1 MQGKT
6 KSFFEDTI
14 IVLVLAVII
23 IVGYTLYNKYQD
35 KTSIDETLNSTAKS
49 IENFVTIIKK
59 VPLEIQ
65 KILNAEQNSSDEVFF
80 VDTNTTNIKKDD
92 VEEQI
97 DMNNTVEE
105 ITTIVKDVNVSSVI
119 VPKTEEKIT
128 SKETLDVTLLR
139 DFLKDLKS
147 KLRKSIVQNNESNET
162 INQNLRFRITLLK
175 DGSYEQLTF
184 IGGDK
189 ELFETNKENI
199 LQNFPVKIDSSIQQE
214 FPRYIRIN
222 IK

>member
-14 IVLVLAVII
+14 IILVLAVII
-23 IVGYTLYNKYQD
+23 IVGYTLYSKYQD
-35 KTSIDETLNSTAKS
+35 KTSIDETLNSTSKS
-49 IENFVTIIKK
+49 IEKFITIIKK

-65 KILNAEQNSSDEVFF
+65 KILNAEQNSYSEVLFA
-80 VDTNTTNIKKDD
+80 DTNTTNIKQIN

-97 DMNNTVEE
+97 DVNNTIQKIAPTIEDVNISSVTVSNTVEK
-105 ITTIVKDVNVSSVI
+105 TIA
-119 VPKTEEKIT
+119 
-128 SKETLDVTLLR
+128 KETLDVILLR
-139 DFLKDLKS
+139 DFLKSLKS
-147 KLRKSIVQNNESNET
+147 KLRKSIVQNSELNVT
-162 INQNLRFRITLLK
+162 KNQKLRFRITLLK
-175 DGSYEQLTF
+175 DGSYEQLKF

-199 LQNFPVKIDSSIQQE
+199 LQNFPVEIDSSIQQE

-222 IK
+222 LQ

>member
-65 KILNAEQNSSDEVFF
+65 KILNAEQNSSDEVLF
-80 VDTNTTNIKKDD
+80 VDINTTNIKKDD

-199 LQNFPVKIDSSIQQE
+199 LQNFPVEIDSSIQQE

>member
-23 IVGYTLYNKYQD
+23 IAGYTLYNKYQE

-49 IENFVTIIKK
+49 IEEFIAIIKK

-65 KILNAEQNSSDEVFF
+65 KILNAEQNSSNEVLF
-80 VDTNTTNIKKDD
+80 VDNNTTSIKKVN

-97 DMNNTVEE
+97 DINNTTSK
-105 ITTIVKDVNVSSVI
+105 IQPTIEDVNISSETL
-119 VPKTEEKIT
+119 PKIEEKT
-128 SKETLDVTLLR
+128 TAKETLDVTLLR
-139 DFLKDLKS
+139 DFLKNLKS
-147 KLRKSIVQNNESNET
+147 KLRKSIVQNSELNVT
-162 INQNLRFRITLLK
+162 KNQKLRFRITLLK
-175 DGSYEQLTF
+175 DGNYEQLTF

-199 LQNFPVKIDSSIQQE
+199 LRNFPVEIDSSIQQE

-222 IK
+222 LQ

>member
-14 IVLVLAVII
+14 IILVLAVII
-23 IVGYTLYNKYQD
+23 IVGYTLYSKYQD
-35 KTSIDETLNSTAKS
+35 KTSIDEMLNSTAKS
-49 IENFVTIIKK
+49 IEKFITIIKK

-65 KILNAEQNSSDEVFF
+65 KILNAEQNSYSEVLFA
-80 VDTNTTNIKKDD
+80 DTNTTNIKKIN

-97 DMNNTVEE
+97 DVNNTIQKIAPTIEDVNISSVTVSNTVEK
-105 ITTIVKDVNVSSVI
+105 TIA
-119 VPKTEEKIT
+119 
-128 SKETLDVTLLR
+128 KETLDVILLR
-139 DFLKDLKS
+139 DFLKSLKS
-147 KLRKSIVQNNESNET
+147 KLRKSIVQNSELNVT
-162 INQNLRFRITLLK
+162 KNQKLRFRITLLK
-175 DGSYEQLTF
+175 DGSYEQLKF

-199 LQNFPVKIDSSIQQE
+199 LQNFPVEIDSSIQQE

-222 IK
+222 LQ

>member
-14 IVLVLAVII
+14 IILVLAVII
-23 IVGYTLYNKYQD
+23 IVGYTLYSKYQD
-35 KTSIDETLNSTAKS
+35 KTSIDETLNSTSKS
-49 IENFVTIIKK
+49 IEKFITIIKK

-65 KILNAEQNSSDEVFF
+65 KILNAEQNSYSEVLFA
-80 VDTNTTNIKKDD
+80 DTNTTNIKKIN

-97 DMNNTVEE
+97 DVNNTIQKIAPTIEDVNISSVTVSNTVEK
-105 ITTIVKDVNVSSVI
+105 TIA
-119 VPKTEEKIT
+119 
-128 SKETLDVTLLR
+128 KETLDVILLR
-139 DFLKDLKS
+139 DFLKSLKS
-147 KLRKSIVQNNESNET
+147 KLRKSIVQNSELNVT
-162 INQNLRFRITLLK
+162 KNQKLRFRITLLK
-175 DGSYEQLTF
+175 DGSYEQLKF

-199 LQNFPVKIDSSIQQE
+199 LQNFPVEIDSSIQQE

-222 IK
+222 LQ

>member
-23 IVGYTLYNKYQD
+23 IAGYTVYNKYQE

-49 IENFVTIIKK
+49 IEKFITIIKK

-65 KILNAEQNSSDEVFF
+65 KILNAEQNSYSEVLFA
-80 VDTNTTNIKKDD
+80 DTNTTNIKKIN

-97 DMNNTVEE
+97 DVNNTIQKIAPTIEDVNISSVTVSNTVEK
-105 ITTIVKDVNVSSVI
+105 TIA
-119 VPKTEEKIT
+119 
-128 SKETLDVTLLR
+128 KETLDVILLR
-139 DFLKDLKS
+139 DFLKSLKS
-147 KLRKSIVQNNESNET
+147 KLRKSIVQNSELNVT
-162 INQNLRFRITLLK
+162 KNQKLRFRITLLK
-175 DGSYEQLTF
+175 DGSYEQLKF

-199 LQNFPVKIDSSIQQE
+199 LQNFPVEIDSSIQQE

-222 IK
+222 LQ

>member
-35 KTSIDETLNSTAKS
+35 KTSIDETLNTTAKS
-49 IENFVTIIKK
+49 IEKFVTIIKK

-65 KILNAEQNSSDEVFF
+65 KLLKTEQNSSNNVLF
-80 VDTNTTNIKKDD
+80 VDNNTTNIKK
-92 VEEQI
+92 VNIEKQI
-97 DMNNTVEE
+97 DINNT
-105 ITTIVKDVNVSSVI
+105 IHKIQTIIEDVNISSITVSN
-119 VPKTEEKIT
+119 TEEKTIA
-128 SKETLDVTLLR
+128 KETLDVTLLR
-139 DFLKDLKS
+139 DFLKNLKS
-147 KLRKSIVQNNESNET
+147 KLRQSIVQNNELNVT
-162 INQNLRFRITLLK
+162 KNKKLRFRITLLK
-175 DGSYEQLTF
+175 DGNYEQLTF
-184 IGGDK
+184 LGGDK

-199 LQNFPVKIDSSIQQE
+199 LENFPVEIDSSIQQE

-222 IK
+222 LK

>member
-23 IVGYTLYNKYQD
+23 IAGYTVYNKYQE

-49 IENFVTIIKK
+49 IEKFITIIKK

-65 KILNAEQNSSDEVFF
+65 KILNAEQNSNSEVLFA
-80 VDTNTTNIKKDD
+80 DTNTTNIKKIN

-97 DMNNTVEE
+97 DVNNTIQKIAPTIEDVNISSVTVSNTVEK
-105 ITTIVKDVNVSSVI
+105 TIAR
-119 VPKTEEKIT
+119 
-128 SKETLDVTLLR
+128 ETLDVTLLR
-139 DFLKDLKS
+139 DFLKSLKS
-147 KLRKSIVQNNESNET
+147 KLRKSIVQNSELNVT
-162 INQNLRFRITLLK
+162 KNQKLRFRITLLK
-175 DGSYEQLTF
+175 DGNYEQLKF

-199 LQNFPVKIDSSIQQE
+199 LQNFPVEIDSSIQQE

-222 IK
+222 LQ

>member
-14 IVLVLAVII
+14 IILVLAVII
-23 IVGYTLYNKYQD
+23 IVGYTLYSKYQD
-35 KTSIDETLNSTAKS
+35 KTSIDETLNSTSKS
-49 IENFVTIIKK
+49 IEKFITIIKK

-65 KILNAEQNSSDEVFF
+65 KILNAEQNSYSEVLFA
-80 VDTNTTNIKKDD
+80 DTNTTNIKKIN

-97 DMNNTVEE
+97 DVNNTIQKIAPTIEDVNISSVTVSNTVEK
-105 ITTIVKDVNVSSVI
+105 TIV
-119 VPKTEEKIT
+119 
-128 SKETLDVTLLR
+128 KETLDVTLLR
-139 DFLKDLKS
+139 DFLKSLKS
-147 KLRKSIVQNNESNET
+147 KLRKSIVQNSELNVT
-162 INQNLRFRITLLK
+162 KNQKLRFRITLLK
-175 DGSYEQLTF
+175 DGSYEQLKF

-199 LQNFPVKIDSSIQQE
+199 LQNFPVEIDSSIQQE

-222 IK
+222 LQ

>member
-14 IVLVLAVII
+14 IILVLAVII
-23 IVGYTLYNKYQD
+23 IVGYTLYSKYQD
-35 KTSIDETLNSTAKS
+35 KTSIDETLNSTSKS
-49 IENFVTIIKK
+49 IEKFITIIKK

-65 KILNAEQNSSDEVFF
+65 KILNAEQNSYSEVLFA
-80 VDTNTTNIKKDD
+80 DTNTTNIKKIN

-97 DMNNTVEE
+97 DINNTIQKIAPTIEDVNISSVTVSNTVEK
-105 ITTIVKDVNVSSVI
+105 TIA
-119 VPKTEEKIT
+119 
-128 SKETLDVTLLR
+128 KETLDVTLLR
-139 DFLKDLKS
+139 DFLKNLKS
-147 KLRKSIVQNNESNET
+147 KLRKSIVQNSELNVT
-162 INQNLRFRITLLK
+162 KNQKLRFRITLLK
-175 DGSYEQLTF
+175 DGNYEQLKF

-199 LQNFPVKIDSSIQQE
+199 LQNFPVAIDKSIQQE

-222 IK
+222 LQ